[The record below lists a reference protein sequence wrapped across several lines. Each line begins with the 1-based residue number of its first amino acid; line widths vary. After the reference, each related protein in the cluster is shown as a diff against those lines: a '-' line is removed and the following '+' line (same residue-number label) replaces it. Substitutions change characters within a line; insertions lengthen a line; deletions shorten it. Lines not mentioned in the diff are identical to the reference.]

1 MTGMR
6 MRQQLIIVV
15 AVVFATVAVGVNVYA
30 ATRAADQRSRQL
42 EQTMPVASI
51 LDHGVFE
58 TPPLADPPDDS
69 APPGNS
75 NDPDD
80 PCGSPDTCRDSQGN
94 AYGLTFSNHGREMSA
109 FAAHIGF
116 VVGEDGPPRGL
127 VHREARSN
135 IEADGS
141 PRSDRA
147 DERSSSDNAP
157 PGQAK
162 DDPHEEDSD
171 DHSDSDSDDDK
182 TKDSKDKD
190 D

>member
-1 MTGMR
+1 MR

-15 AVVFATVAVGVNVYA
+15 AVVFATVAVGVNVFA
-30 ATRAADQRSRQL
+30 ATRAADQHARQL

-69 APPGNS
+69 APPTNS
-75 NDPDD
+75 DAPNN
-80 PCGSPDTCRDSQGN
+80 PCGSSDTCRDNNGN
-94 AYGLTFSNHGREMSA
+94 AYGLAFSNHGREISA
-109 FAAHIGF
+109 FVAHIGF
-116 VVGEDGPPRGL
+116 VVGEDGPRGGI
-127 VHREARSN
+127 VSGEARPD
-135 IEADGS
+135 IEADGP

-147 DERSSSDNAP
+147 EERSSNDNAP

-162 DDPHEEDSD
+162 DDPDEEGSDDDSEDSD
-171 DHSDSDSDDDK
+171 DDDDD
-182 TKDSKDKD
+182 KDSKDKD